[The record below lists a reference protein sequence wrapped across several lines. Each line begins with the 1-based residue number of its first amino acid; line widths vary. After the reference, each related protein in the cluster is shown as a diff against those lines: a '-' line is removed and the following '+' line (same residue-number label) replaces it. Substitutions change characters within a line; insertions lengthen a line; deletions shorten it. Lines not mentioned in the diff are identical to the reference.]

1 MGINDMD
8 MSNFDVDSVMY
19 DRQNRNSSPD
29 FQPGQGDDLDIDSIF
44 STDTNQNNGGMEG
57 IFNTNPAQGSFNL
70 NNQSQQSNSM
80 GTMKSDEDKIFD
92 ACKVGAK
99 GTWNFFKDIGASFK
113 GLTPLF
119 ITKWGFK
126 VSCVSCILI
135 VLGIIFRIFGLTS
148 GLQIAI
154 GGCLSGAIGVFS
166 WLFTSDSAKKYS
178 SKYKIDNKPVANTN
192 TSSIDNMSMS
202 DMNTNDDFFSSDNN
216 EDFFNNNDNEDFFS
230 NEDGED
236 FFSDTDND
244 EDFFDSYESPQEPS
258 VSIEDALN
266 EFQPMDRGMYTRQY
280 LYDNFVKVLP
290 SLESNFTKV
299 TKYDEDSTEFNF
311 WYDMVVQ
318 ASEIIGL
325 KEDELPDL
333 ISLEENLFTVT
344 VKITRTPKLKPD
356 LLADELALAYAH
368 ELYPTDMEKRSSVFA
383 KSEVVLKTCIIT
395 IFTGQSHIISLK
407 DMYNECKDFVLST
420 KNNIP
425 IVLGVNELGKVIV
438 TDFRDIESI
447 IVAGMPRS
455 GKSWLV
461 QAILTQMCALLS
473 PKELII
479 YILDPKASTSDYK
492 RFCLPHVKKFASKY
506 TDFNGNIVNKDS
518 LGVLDTLRHIVN
530 VEAPRRKKLIGGNG
544 CANIND
550 FREKFPDID
559 LPYIYIVI
567 DEMVTLS
574 SMEKEDEKE
583 YQSYLDMIVTQF
595 PNLGIRGMFIPHEVK
610 NQIISKT
617 AYDSIKARISVK
629 GSPEHIES
637 STGTKPKAFPYK
649 LCNKGDMA
657 VNIDTISA
665 STLFVHGVVLTDS
678 NEENVNLF
686 DYLRRVWSKLE
697 PDCVKG
703 SYAEVAEQN
712 SINDDLLQ
720 QLQDSPEI
728 SESDLN
734 FFDDSQESDYYL

>member
-8 MSNFDVDSVMY
+8 MSNFDADSVMY

-70 NNQSQQSNSM
+70 NNQPQQSNNM

-92 ACKVGAK
+92 VCKIGAK

-119 ITKWGFK
+119 VTKWGFK

-178 SKYKIDNKPVANTN
+178 SKYKTDNKPVAD
-192 TSSIDNMSMS
+192 TSSLSTSS
-202 DMNTNDDFFSSDNN
+202 DININDDFFSSDNN
-216 EDFFNNNDNEDFFS
+216 EDFFDSNDNEDFFS
-230 NEDGED
+230 DGDDED
-236 FFSDTDND
+236 FFDSTDND
-244 EDFFDSYESPQEPS
+244 EDFFDSYEIPQESS
-258 VSIEDALN
+258 VSVEDALN

-356 LLADELALAYAH
+356 LLADELAVAYAH
-368 ELYPTDMEKRSSVFA
+368 ELYPTDIEKRSSVFA

-407 DMYNECKDFVLST
+407 DMYNECKDFILST
-420 KNNIP
+420 KNSIP

-438 TDFRDIESI
+438 TDFRNIESI

-455 GKSWLV
+455 GKTWAV
-461 QAILTQMCALLS
+461 QSIITQMCALLS
-473 PKELII
+473 PKEINF
-479 YILDPKASTSDYK
+479 YILDPKAGTSDYK
-492 RFCLPHVKKFASKY
+492 RFYLPHVKVFASKY
-506 TDFNGNIVNKDS
+506 KQADGSIANPEYKGIME
-518 LGVLDTLRHIVN
+518 TLRNLVS
-530 VEAPRRKKLIGGNG
+530 VEAPRRKKLLDAGD
-544 CANIND
+544 CVNIND
-550 FREKFPDID
+550 YKKKFPDVD
-559 LPYIYIVI
+559 LPYIIVII

-574 SMEKEDEKE
+574 SMEKEECKE
-583 YQSYLDMIVTQF
+583 YMTYLDQIVTQF